1 MTKKGNY
8 ILRKIKRIFFIMICF
23 CLLIGSAAELLP
35 KARAA
40 SEMAASDACVEFIK
54 KVEGF
59 SAEPYYDY
67 NQYTVG
73 YGTKCPSD
81 KYFTYKSSGI
91 PRSEAEALLREALA
105 EIEDTLNTKLLDK
118 HNLTFTQNQFDALV
132 SFSFNIGSGWVTY
145 DSSLRNAILRNAD
158 ADDLTYAFGLYC
170 TAGGKYLP
178 GLVTRRLCEAN
189 MYLNGSY
196 SNQLSNDFGYV
207 YYDANGGTVTYRVQ
221 GYLSG
226 NKTAPAAD
234 ATRNS
239 DVFLG
244 WFTELNGG
252 SQVTVL
258 DGSLTGRTLFAHWQS
273 AENTEPQ
280 NTVSTTI
287 RVTGDGVNIRSGP
300 GTNYGI
306 VKQVYR
312 NEVLTVTHVTHL
324 TNMKWGK
331 VQNGWICLDFTNY
344 DAVVNGT
351 GNTDTETNHTPPA
364 DTTIPE
370 NNTADTE
377 TDNTNTP
384 STQTVISGIVNV
396 NDVLNIR
403 SGPGTTYSTVGF
415 LFRNTKVSILEQRA
429 AGTSVWGRIE
439 KGWVCMDYII
449 TDALSSGNTV
459 TPNPEPNPEQETV
472 PKQETTPEQQPSGS
486 VGQTE
491 ATAISGKITADVLR
505 IRSGAGTNH
514 PIVGFYYQNDSVTVS
529 EKVLVGSVYWG
540 KTSKGWIS
548 MEYVKANTSAT
559 IEPMQP
565 TQPTQPMQPSSGDG
579 KTVIG
584 DCLRIRKEAG
594 TEHKIVGF
602 LYYGDK
608 VTILE
613 TKDVNGTP
621 WGRVDKGWICM
632 QYVQ

>member
-1 MTKKGNY
+1 M
-8 ILRKIKRIFFIMICF
+8 RKIKRIFFIMICF
-23 CLLIGSAAELLP
+23 CLLIGSAAEVLP
-35 KARAA
+35 RAYAA
-40 SEMAASDACVEFIK
+40 SEMTASDACVEFIK

-59 SAEPYYDY
+59 SAQPYYDY

-73 YGTKCPSD
+73 YGTMCPSE
-81 KYFTYKSSGI
+81 KYFTYKANGI
-91 PRSEAEALLREALA
+91 PRNEAEDLLREALT

-118 HNLTFTQNQFDALV
+118 YNLTFTQNQFDALV

-145 DSSLRNAILRNAD
+145 DSSLRNAILRNAG

-170 TAGGKYLP
+170 TADGKYLP

-226 NKTAPAAD
+226 NKTKPAAD

-252 SQVTVL
+252 SQVAVL

-273 AENTEPQ
+273 SENTEQ
-280 NTVSTTI
+280 KNTVSTTI

-300 GTNYGI
+300 GTNYSV
-306 VKQVYR
+306 VKQAYR
-312 NEVLTVTHVTHL
+312 NEVMTVTHVTHL

-331 VQNGWICLDFTNY
+331 VQNGWICLDYTNY

-351 GNTDTETNHTPPA
+351 GSTNTETNDTPPA

-370 NNTADTE
+370 NNTTDTG

-384 STQTVISGIVNV
+384 SNQNVISGIVNV

-403 SGPGTTYSTVGF
+403 NGPGTTYSTVGF

-429 AGTSVWGRIE
+429 AGTYVWGRIE

-472 PKQETTPEQQPSGS
+472 PEQETTPEQQPSGS
-486 VGQTE
+486 TGQTE
-491 ATAISGKITADVLR
+491 AAAISGKITADVLR
-505 IRSGAGTNH
+505 IRSEAGTNH
-514 PIVGFYYQNDSVTVS
+514 SIVGFYYQNDSVTIS

-548 MEYVKANTSAT
+548 MEYVKANTSVT
-559 IEPMQP
+559 PEP
-565 TQPTQPMQPSSGDG
+565 TQPSGGDG

-584 DCLRIRKEAG
+584 DCLRIRQNAG

-613 TKDVNGTP
+613 TKDVNGTL
-621 WGRVDKGWICM
+621 WGRVNKGWICM